1 MKNIKINETPYVRDS
16 DSKAILNT
24 NKTALQSY
32 KIARQRKIDEM
43 NDINN
48 MKKDIAELKEM
59 IKTLL
64 GKQHG

>member
-1 MKNIKINETPYVRDS
+1 MKNIKINETPYVRDAE
-16 DSKAILNT
+16 SKAILNT

-64 GKQHG
+64 GKQHC